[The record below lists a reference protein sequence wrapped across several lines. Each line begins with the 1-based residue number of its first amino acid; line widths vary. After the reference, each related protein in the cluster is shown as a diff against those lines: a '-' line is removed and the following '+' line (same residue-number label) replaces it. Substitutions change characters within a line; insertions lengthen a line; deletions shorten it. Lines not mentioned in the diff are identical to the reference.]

1 MILVGD
7 IGGTNAR
14 FGLVADG
21 ALRDVRSLRVAEHA
35 HAGGALARY
44 LADTGTPTITRAALA
59 VAGSVDG
66 DRVRLTNGGWDFS
79 VSALRQQLGADHIAL
94 LNDFEALAWALPHL
108 RTDDVLHLGGGA
120 IDARLPMAVLGP
132 GTGLGVAGC
141 IPDGHGGWIALP
153 TEGGHVTLA
162 PADDFESELLRL
174 VRATLPH
181 VSAERLVS
189 GIGLPRLY
197 AAIAAVRG
205 APAGAMTPEEITARA
220 LAGSDPL
227 CGETLQV
234 FCALLGGVAG
244 NLALTL
250 GARGGVFIA
259 GGIAQRLRDVLP
271 QSRFR
276 TRFEAKGRF
285 AGYLASIATVLITAD
300 HAALLGCA
308 AAAAAAPIA
317 VTATARS
324 D

>member
-14 FGLVADG
+14 FGLASDG
-21 ALRDVRSLRVAEHA
+21 VLRDVQALRVADHA
-35 HAGGALARY
+35 QAGEALALY
-44 LADTGTPTITRAALA
+44 LQALGAPRIERAALA
-59 VAGSVDG
+59 IAGSVAG

-79 VSALRQQLGADHIAL
+79 LADLRRQLGATRIVL

-108 RTDDVLHLGGGA
+108 KNNALLHLGGGG

-141 IPDGHGGWIALP
+141 VPDSKGGWIPLA

-162 PADDFESELLRL
+162 PADDFESEVLRV
-174 VRATLPH
+174 VRADMPH

-189 GIGLPRLY
+189 GIGLPRLH

-205 APAGAMTPEEITARA
+205 QPCEPLTPEDITTRA
-220 LAGSDPL
+220 LAQSDAL
-227 CGETLQV
+227 CVATLDT
-234 FCALLGGVAG
+234 FCAMLGTVAG

-250 GARGGVFIA
+250 GARGGVFVA

-271 QSRFR
+271 ASRFR
-276 TRFEAKGRF
+276 QRFEAKGRF
-285 AGYLASIATVLITAD
+285 ATYLAPVATELIVAE
-300 HAALLGCA
+300 HAALVGCA
-308 AAAAAAPIA
+308 AAAQL
-317 VTATARS
+317 R
-324 D
+324 